1 MNKDVNLHA
10 ILLFGNICSGKTSLG
25 KHLEPALNYQYL
37 SFGEIK
43 RKTLQNQN
51 EIGLKIEREIQN
63 GNPPPEK
70 DCVQIILDSM
80 RNNKI
85 ILSGFPI
92 TEREYVVFIEYF
104 EIDAVISISCL
115 EDTIRS
121 RYKNRVDCPICNY
134 PGEKGDFCPIHQKE
148 MTEKKNQDKNNMEA
162 RLSLFNNRI
171 VPFFKKHNWTQ
182 PTLVIQSTETTTKET
197 IEWLKTINIL

>member
-1 MNKDVNLHA
+1 MDKDVDLHA
-10 ILLFGNICSGKTSLG
+10 ILLFGNICSGKTSIG
-25 KHLEPALNYQYL
+25 KHLEPVLNYQYL

-43 RKTLQNQN
+43 RKALQNQN

-63 GNPPPEK
+63 GNLPPER

-92 TEREYVVFIEYF
+92 TEQEYAVFIEYF
-104 EIDAVISISCL
+104 EIDAVISISCS

-148 MTEKKNQDKNNMEA
+148 MTEKNNQNKNNMES

-171 VPFFKKHNWTQ
+171 MPFLKKHNWTQ
-182 PTLVIQSTETTTKET
+182 PALAIQSTETTTKET

>member
-1 MNKDVNLHA
+1 MNRDINLHA
-10 ILLFGNICSGKTSLG
+10 ILLFGNICSGKTSVG
-25 KHLEPALNYQYL
+25 KHLEPILNYQYL

-43 RKTLQNQN
+43 RKILQDQN

-92 TEREYVVFIEYF
+92 TEREYAAFIEYF
-104 EIDAVISISCL
+104 KIDAVIFINCS

-148 MTEKKNQDKNNMEA
+148 MTEKKDQNKNNMKS
-162 RLSLFNNRI
+162 RSSLFNNRI
-171 VPFFKKHNWTQ
+171 MPFFKKHNWTQ
-182 PTLVIQSTETTTKET
+182 PALSIQSTETTTKET